1 MKKNALREELSNK
14 CKDIYKNFK
23 QDPEALVEYL
33 EFSARFRNYSHN
45 NRIMI
50 YAQRPGAMFVAPA
63 SAWREGLPN
72 AESKPLSDTPIYIKK
87 GEKALYVYAPVIQ
100 RLYQHCNSA
109 EQPRRWSFLSA
120 AEQKD
125 YKTNPET
132 WTVGEALR
140 FKLVPVFDIGQVN
153 CPPEL
158 LPKIIGIGE
167 QNATAAQ
174 CYQALKEYAKTQN
187 ITVMEKDLGSVSLRG
202 LYRIGENTILI
213 NSLFN
218 DTQRLST
225 LAHELGHSALHYDMS
240 TAFSKSQ
247 STRELE
253 ADMYSL
259 MVERLCGLETTDAR
273 KAHLQDSYKAFEAEQ
288 MNAPEDK
295 RISIDEVF
303 DGVFKRYNDSAAKIR
318 ETLCKQL
325 DNTPIQASR
334 EEIHNKTT
342 LPTQNL

>member
-1 MKKNALREELSNK
+1 
-14 CKDIYKNFK
+14 
-23 QDPEALVEYL
+23 
-33 EFSARFRNYSHN
+33 
-45 NRIMI
+45 MI

-187 ITVMEKDLGSVSLRG
+187 ITVIEEDLGSVGLRG
-202 LYRIGENTILI
+202 LYNSAGIIKI

-225 LAHELGHSALHYDMS
+225 LAHELGHSALHYDID
-240 TAFSKSQ
+240 TALSKPQ
-247 STRELE
+247 CRRELE

-259 MVERLCGLETTDAR
+259 MIEKLCGVETTDAR
-273 KAHLQDSYKAFEAEQ
+273 KAHLQASYIEFESQQ
-288 MNAPEDK
+288 MLLPEDK

-303 DGVFKRYNDSAAKIR
+303 DGVFKRYNSSAPKIQEALSR
-318 ETLCKQL
+318 QL
-325 DNTPIQASR
+325 DNTPIQ
-334 EEIHNKTT
+334 EGVDKTVTKTT
-342 LPTQNL
+342 LSAQKL